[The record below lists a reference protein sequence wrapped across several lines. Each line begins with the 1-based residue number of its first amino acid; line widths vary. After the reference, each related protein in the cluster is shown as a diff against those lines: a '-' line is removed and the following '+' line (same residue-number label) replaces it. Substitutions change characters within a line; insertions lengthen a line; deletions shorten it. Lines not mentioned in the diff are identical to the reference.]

1 MLDFSTRSQGSAR
14 EGRGYYACAP
24 MSTSGPMRF
33 QFRHFRFLCGGLA
46 ALVSAGANASE
57 LLVTSFFSNTI
68 VRYDTISGT
77 TIGSYTGGT
86 VSGALG
92 LNVGP
97 DGLLYVCSEGNNS
110 IQRFNMST
118 HAYVDTFISGSNLN
132 SPTGIT
138 FDASHNVLVGN
149 FNSSTVT
156 KYSSSGTFLNTLVT
170 AGSGGID
177 GPDVGITLGPDGK
190 LYVPSFNSGAVIRY
204 NASTGAF
211 LDTFIPAGGAG
222 AMSQPRTIL
231 FRDSKVWVTS
241 DNGNKVLRYGL
252 DGTFIDTFVT
262 AGLGGLSGASGM
274 AFGDD
279 GMLYVSSW
287 RNNRIL
293 KYSLTDGSFAGTAIS
308 TGLNGPTAILMV
320 PEPSTVMG
328 IGLGL
333 AAIIKLRR
341 KRTSNQ

>member
-1 MLDFSTRSQGSAR
+1 MLRWILLQRLFSAGIT
-14 EGRGYYACAP
+14 
-24 MSTSGPMRF
+24 MRNN
-33 QFRHFRFLCGGLA
+33 FRFLLGGFAVLLSTA
-46 ALVSAGANASE
+46 AQASE

-68 VRYDTISGT
+68 VRYDTTTGT

-92 LNVGP
+92 LKVGP

-132 SPTGIT
+132 GPTGLT
-138 FDASHNVLVGN
+138 FDSSNNVLVGN
-149 FNSSTVT
+149 FNNSTVT
-156 KYSSSGTFLNTLVT
+156 KYNSSGTFLSTLVT
-170 AGSGGID
+170 AGAGGIN
-177 GPDVGITLGPDGK
+177 GPDVGIVVAPDGK
-190 LYVPSFNSGAVIRY
+190 LYVPSFDSNAVLRY
-204 NASTGAF
+204 NATTGAF
-211 LDTFIPAGGAG
+211 IDTFIPAGGLG

-231 FRDSKVWVTS
+231 FRDNKVWVTS

-252 DGTFIDTFVT
+252 DGSFIDTFVT
-262 AGLGGLSGASGM
+262 PGLGGLSGASGM

-279 GMLYVSSW
+279 GLLYVSSW
-287 RNNRIL
+287 RNSRIL

-320 PEPSTVMG
+320 PEPSTMMG
-328 IGLGL
+328 IGIGL

-341 KRTSNQ
+341 KRINLL